1 MNAKVI
7 ALTNMKLFSLIQNF
21 KYFFLTS
28 LITIIFSLSPVKAA
42 DQGCC
47 TIRPIS
53 GGNSSYADITEDE
66 CTAYRT
72 QTITTDFDAT
82 KQVNPEKNGCAAK
95 TISSVLPFCRWE
107 STGGDICPKNKYP
120 NTWTPYLDRFCAGT
134 PPPGKECCC
143 DQAITDANDPLAKNK
158 ANNEPPKPREII
170 APVLSVTV
178 PGFTKF
184 STIKCDDQN
193 PDCKIPWIGE
203 YLKAI
208 FNYSIIAIAILAVV
222 VMMIGGLLWLSSG
235 GNSSTISTGKELVKN
250 GILGTIFAICS
261 YLLLFIINPDLTIF
275 QPVQV
280 GYVSQQQ
287 LEGFSESINGSES
300 ESNDGPQGCPDP
312 STIIAITTQNT
323 GADSITASEKKWLP
337 GSVTQFKNVVK
348 IAKEKYGIG
357 IKIASALRS
366 VEHQTQLFNNAV
378 KKYGS
383 ESAARKWVA
392 KPSCG
397 SPHVRGVAVDAYAVP
412 FSTANQAKLQKAFQ
426 EAGWQRY
433 CAEYWHFQIPGSPPK
448 VPCSP

>member
-1 MNAKVI
+1 MFKTKIVI
-7 ALTNMKLFSLIQNF
+7 TI
-21 KYFFLTS
+21 FLTTS
-28 LITIIFSLSPVKAA
+28 ALLFFFTLQAKAEPVA
-42 DQGCC
+42 
-47 TIRPIS
+47 
-53 GGNSSYADITEDE
+53 
-66 CTAYRT
+66 
-72 QTITTDFDAT
+72 
-82 KQVNPEKNGCAAK
+82 GCAYDK
-95 TISSVLPFCRWE
+95 KV
-107 STGGDICPKNKYP
+107 DQDYCPNGYIP
-120 NTWTPYLDRFCAGT
+120 VTNENCAGD
-134 PPPGKECCC
+134 PPPGKPDCCC
-143 DQAITDANDPLAKNK
+143 TLAGHLLINSQYDNEGNKINQIKKDA
-158 ANNEPPKPREII
+158 EPQKPRDII
-170 APVLSVTV
+170 APKLSVTI

-184 STIKCDDQN
+184 STVKCDDQN

-203 YLKAI
+203 YIQGI
-208 FNYSIIAIAILAVV
+208 FNYSIMAIGILAVIV
-222 VMMIGGLLWLSSG
+222 IMIGGLLWLSAG
-235 GNSSTISTGKELVKN
+235 GNSSRISSGKEFVKN

-275 QPVQV
+275 RPVPV
-280 GYVSQQQ
+280 NYVSQTQ

-312 STIIAITTQNT
+312 SSIIAITPQST

-348 IAKEKYGIG
+348 IAQEKYGIK
-357 IKIASALRS
+357 IRIASALRS
-366 VEHQTQLFNNAV
+366 VEHQTRLFNNAV